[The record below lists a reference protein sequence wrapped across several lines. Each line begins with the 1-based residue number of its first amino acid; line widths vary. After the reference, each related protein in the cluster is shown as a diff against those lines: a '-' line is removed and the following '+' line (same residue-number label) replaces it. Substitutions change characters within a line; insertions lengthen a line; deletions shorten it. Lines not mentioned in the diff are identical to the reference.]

1 MESMSIVM
9 MLVITIV
16 AALLILLNSIQVEKA
31 ASQLKICIIS
41 CIIFCAGMAIGVMG
55 DTSPSAIDVYRGKT
69 QLQITETTSSGKV
82 IQRDST
88 VVYK

>member
-1 MESMSIVM
+1 MEYVFVV
-9 MLVITIV
+9 L
-16 AALLILLNSIQVEKA
+16 LLILAIVLTYLNNCKDETPPLSPYLLSSGMLLIGIVVG
-31 ASQLKICIIS
+31 II
-41 CIIFCAGMAIGVMG
+41 
-55 DTSPSAIDVYRGKT
+55 TPKEEPSAIDVYRGKT

>member
-1 MESMSIVM
+1 MELIFIVILAIIASVLIYINIHEEYSTVDS
-9 MLVITIV
+9 LVLNFGIFISGV
-16 AALLILLNSIQVEKA
+16 LVGVLIPGRE
-31 ASQLKICIIS
+31 
-41 CIIFCAGMAIGVMG
+41 
-55 DTSPSAIDVYRGKT
+55 PSAIDVYRGKT

>member
-1 MESMSIVM
+1 MELIFIVI
-9 MLVITIV
+9 LAIIASVLICINIRKEDSTVDSFVLNSAIFV
-16 AALLILLNSIQVEKA
+16 SGVLIGVLILGRE
-31 ASQLKICIIS
+31 
-41 CIIFCAGMAIGVMG
+41 
-55 DTSPSAIDVYRGKT
+55 PSAIDVYRGKT

>member
-1 MESMSIVM
+1 MNIRKEDSTVDSFVSNFTIFVSG
-9 MLVITIV
+9 MLIGV
-16 AALLILLNSIQVEKA
+16 LILCRE
-31 ASQLKICIIS
+31 
-41 CIIFCAGMAIGVMG
+41 
-55 DTSPSAIDVYRGKT
+55 PSAIDVYRGKT